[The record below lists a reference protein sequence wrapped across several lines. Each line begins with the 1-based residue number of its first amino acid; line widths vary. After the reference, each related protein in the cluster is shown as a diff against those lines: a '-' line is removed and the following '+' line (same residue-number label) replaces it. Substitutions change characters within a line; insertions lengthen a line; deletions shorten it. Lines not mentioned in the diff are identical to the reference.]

1 MSFLYNLEGSLLAPD
16 RSYQPRYINVIANV
30 SRIRISNSPS
40 ANAETP
46 PFAAAVA
53 RNAGR
58 SARKNMS
65 FRMAVHPEPS
75 SFPPFFSS
83 FPRAHHT
90 SLEYSYTFH
99 RFFFFSFF
107 RREIDLFPRE
117 ISSRRIKQKNE
128 ITIRTL
134 IVRGSLYYFG
144 QNFGVITGNLISNF
158 QSLRCILV
166 FSFDGQATTE
176 GYFLGTGTVG

>member
-1 MSFLYNLEGSLLAPD
+1 MRRRLRSPPRLHATRDAPRGKICRSVWPFIPNPLLFLPSF
-16 RSYQPRYINVIANV
+16 
-30 SRIRISNSPS
+30 
-40 ANAETP
+40 
-46 PFAAAVA
+46 
-53 RNAGR
+53 
-58 SARKNMS
+58 
-65 FRMAVHPEPS
+65 HP
-75 SFPPFFSS
+75 
-83 FPRAHHT
+83 FPRARHT